1 MSDYNAIKEIVYKAI
16 DEFNLS
22 QEFEN
27 QLEKHEDEI
36 LFSRAGFTRV
46 GKLDSLTLVYFLVT
60 IEEHIQKAFGMNYD
74 LKTQE
79 LIDAKE
85 TELKNISS
93 LINYIQNSVLN

>member
-1 MSDYNAIKEIVYKAI
+1 MSDFEKIKEIVFNAI

-22 QEFEN
+22 QEIEN
-27 QLEKHEDEI
+27 RLEKSEGEV
-36 LFSRAGFTRV
+36 LFSRAGFTEV

-60 IEEHIQKAFGMNYD
+60 IEEFLQKSFGSTFN

-85 TELKNISS
+85 VELKNIAS
-93 LINYIQNSVLN
+93 LINYIQQLI